1 MSLPPAQVPSGTVA
15 GEDINDKIQYIYW
28 GLGGGGGGMDPA
40 GSPTL
45 VVPVVSSAQSGVFPI
60 VSGFIRDHRGGV
72 AKLKSVPPDPPVS
85 GSWVF

>member
-15 GEDINDKIQYIYW
+15 GEDIKVQIQYIYW

-45 VVPVVSSAQSGVFPI
+45 VVPTISSAQSGVFPI
-60 VSGFIRDHRGGV
+60 VSGFIRDHIRIGAGG
-72 AKLKSVPPDPPVS
+72 SVS
-85 GSWVF
+85 KFNGSIRS

>member
-45 VVPVVSSAQSGVFPI
+45 VVPNISSAQSSVFRFALFQDLSDI
-60 VSGFIRDHRGGV
+60 MIYSKRMARKRG
-72 AKLKSVPPDPPVS
+72 ARQ
-85 GSWVF
+85 